1 MVKLIRVNMRKFQ
14 KKYQVEIAETLQRI
28 IEVKADSPEDAIQKI
43 RKKYMDSE
51 IVLDY
56 SDYIDVDFSL
66 YIEN

>member
-1 MVKLIRVNMRKFQ
+1 MKKFQ

-28 IEVKADSPEDAIQKI
+28 VEVKADCPEDAIQKI

-56 SDYIDVDFSL
+56 SDFIDVDFSL
-66 YIEN
+66 YREN